1 MATDNLMPQSST
13 SVIKHLML
21 RSSTTG
27 QGLTGKVHS
36 DFSGKY
42 NIAGGAEVTL
52 SFSSGSA
59 GDAYSSGKIVPLGLG
74 KYAWHVPDAVFASLG
89 NVSAVLSVSGG
100 IDVHCEWLVVAAV
113 RDTAAFGANITT
125 PPTAAAVADEV
136 QTRTIARVT
145 LVDTCSVNSDMRGTN
160 DAMLAASYVS
170 PPSAATISTQVAA
183 DLLAAHGSG
192 SWTTAT
198 GFATPTN
205 VSDAQTAILA
215 KLPAALEGGRI
226 AAALDS
232 DALTKIDDILTD
244 TGTTLPAQIAGI
256 EGGGGSSVNVLPAVG
271 IVANRSPGVT
281 LLPVVGE
288 TISQSITLYQTDGT
302 TPVDLGGKTLK
313 IIFETLSGADVAV
326 VLNNDITVSGADDN
340 VVTFAYP
347 SAVTAS
353 ERVLK
358 FALRDAAAPL
368 TMYLQ
373 GVCSVVAAPKVD
385 A

>member
-1 MATDNLMPQSST
+1 MPSDNLMPQSTT
-13 SVIKHLML
+13 SKIKQFML

-27 QGLTGKVHS
+27 QGLTGKVAA

-74 KYAWHVPDAVFASLG
+74 KYAWHVPNTVFSTIGDVL
-89 NVSAVLSVSGG
+89 AVLSVTGA
-100 IDVHCEWLVVAAV
+100 IDVPFAWEVVAAV
-113 RDTAAFGANITT
+113 RDSAAFGANVTT
-125 PPTAAAVADEV
+125 PSSAATIADEV

-198 GFATPTN
+198 GFSTPTN
-205 VSDAQTAILA
+205 VSDVQTAILA
-215 KLPAALEGGRI
+215 RLPAALEGGRI
-226 AAALDS
+226 AAVLDS
-232 DALTKIDDILTD
+232 ATVQKIDDILTD

-256 EGGGGSSVNVLPAVG
+256 EGGGGASVNVLPAVG

-288 TISQSITLYQTDGT
+288 TISQSITVYQTDGT
-302 TPVDLGGKTLK
+302 TPVDLSGKTLR
-313 IIFETLSGADVAV
+313 IIFETMIGVDVAV
-326 VLNNDITVSGADDN
+326 VLNDDITVSGADDN